1 MVNFD
6 EIFAGSGIRPS
17 VSVLSASCHAPNANI
32 HFTFKRDL
40 SIIEFEV
47 NELKLIAITGGIA
60 TGKSAVSRYLRTL
73 GYPVIDADMIGHE
86 VLELDDVKKS
96 LIQEFGKITD
106 IEGKID
112 RKQLGK
118 IVFSEPEKLKTL
130 DSITHCRIVEMI
142 LNQARE
148 LGKMSDEVFIEA
160 AVLFEMG
167 LDKYVDFI
175 IVTDCPDEIRI
186 HRMILRDHLSAEEAD
201 KRLKAQLPREEYLKR
216 ADFVIETSEELEKTF
231 EKVFEMVKNKPWN
244 SEN

>member
-1 MVNFD
+1 
-6 EIFAGSGIRPS
+6 
-17 VSVLSASCHAPNANI
+17 
-32 HFTFKRDL
+32 
-40 SIIEFEV
+40 
-47 NELKLIAITGGIA
+47 
-60 TGKSAVSRYLRTL
+60 
-73 GYPVIDADMIGHE
+73 
-86 VLELDDVKKS
+86 
-96 LIQEFGKITD
+96 
-106 IEGKID
+106 
-112 RKQLGK
+112 
-118 IVFSEPEKLKTL
+118 
-130 DSITHCRIVEMI
+130 MI

-216 ADFVIETSEELEKTF
+216 SDFVIETSEELEKTF